1 MRDMKYHFIASRT
14 VEGSR
19 DEHKRG
25 VESVGEGH
33 EQRVKYERIL
43 SVAHLITHA
52 TRPPHHVEGEA

>member
-1 MRDMKYHFIASRT
+1 MRDTQYHFIASRT

-25 VESVGEGH
+25 VESARQGH
-33 EQRVKYERIL
+33 EQRVKSARIL